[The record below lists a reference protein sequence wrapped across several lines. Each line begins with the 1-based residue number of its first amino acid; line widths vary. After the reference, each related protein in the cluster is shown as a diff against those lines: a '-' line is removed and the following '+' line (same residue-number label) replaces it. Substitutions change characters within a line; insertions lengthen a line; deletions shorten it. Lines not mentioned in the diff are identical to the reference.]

1 MAALRTL
8 LHTVLIVRELLLLTI
23 KAVMIIL
30 EILVAGVMEYA
41 LMLQLRNLILVTLET
56 YMYQVLKSDWL
67 CPNSI
72 PLL

>member
-1 MAALRTL
+1 VAALRTL
-8 LHTVLIVRELLLLTI
+8 LHTVLTVRELLLLTI

-30 EILVAGVMEYA
+30 EILVAVVMEYA
-41 LMLQLRNLILVTLET
+41 LMLQLRNLILVTLGT

-72 PLL
+72 SLL

>member
-8 LHTVLIVRELLLLTI
+8 LHTVLTVRELLLLTI

-30 EILVAGVMEYA
+30 EILVAVVMEYA
-41 LMLQLRNLILVTLET
+41 LMLQLRNLILVTLGT

-72 PLL
+72 SLL

>member
-30 EILVAGVMEYA
+30 EILVAVVMEYA
-41 LMLQLRNLILVTLET
+41 LMLQLRNLILVTLGT

-72 PLL
+72 SLL

>member
-8 LHTVLIVRELLLLTI
+8 LHTVLTVRELLLLTI

-30 EILVAGVMEYA
+30 EILVAVVMEYA
-41 LMLQLRNLILVTLET
+41 LMLQLRNLILVTLGT

>member
-41 LMLQLRNLILVTLET
+41 LMLQLRNLILVTLGT